1 MTLRLPHGMPRVGSV
16 LIVDDDPGFRQ
27 VLRGLLDGIAERVIE
42 AADGEQALAAAGASH
57 ADLALIDLRMPG
69 IDGYTLLQR
78 LPATLPAIVITSMD
92 TSGLPAGA
100 AAALRKDQLSRDA
113 HARAIRQ
120 LPGRPG
126 E

>member
-42 AADGEQALAAAGASH
+42 AADGEQALAAVEGRH
-57 ADLALIDLRMPG
+57 TELALIDLRMPG

-78 LPATLPAIVITSMD
+78 LPATLPATS
-92 TSGLPAGA
+92 TRYWPA
-100 AAALRKDQLSRDA
+100 AASCWRPSATY
-113 HARAIRQ
+113 RATHCTPR
-120 LPGRPG
+120 R
-126 E
+126 